1 MFIRVGGWECAIIIL
16 LVLLLALSI
25 AINIRRRSD

>member
-25 AINIRRRSD
+25 AINIRRRGD